1 MIAQIQRNFR
11 HVLPFLQALQSST
24 TVCEK
29 LLRMLQD
36 DDELKELQLQLC
48 IVIDVGKLIV
58 TKTYHLECNGE
69 LIVEAY
75 AQVQEIA
82 AATTAMDNYPL
93 TLTAATEFS
102 VGNQRK

>member
-1 MIAQIQRNFR
+1 MGDASSNSKEF
-11 HVLPFLQALQSST
+11 HVLPFLQALQSSP

-48 IVIDVGKLIV
+48 IVIDVGKLFV
-58 TKTYHLECNGE
+58 TKTYHLEGNGE

-75 AQVQEIA
+75 APVQEIA
-82 AATTAMDNYPL
+82 AATAMDN
-93 TLTAATEFS
+93 
-102 VGNQRK
+102 